1 MFLRRKK
8 TAAPP
13 VPFDKTGK
21 VPVLRSS
28 ICTGEQVAGFKDP
41 ASGKFQEMML
51 IRDSADLREFLERYQ
66 VKEEELRREW

>member
-1 MFLRRKK
+1 MLFGKRKK
-8 TAAPP
+8 PAETSYDKAGKIP
-13 VPFDKTGK
+13 VI
-21 VPVLRSS
+21 RAS